1 MTRRVHAYIDPRILV
16 ALGAEQVN
24 YFNPRSGWGIWKWH
38 PTFDQARL
46 HVTLV
51 AGGGSYIWEEGEPYD
66 VTLASGR
73 VTQRMRWRTLGKP
86 TGASLPFPP
95 LGEPACI
102 ASPALPST
110 TLGGRRITPCSSQRA
125 RRSCGVSQG
134 YEDEDGIEYRAA

>member
-1 MTRRVHAYIDPRILV
+1 MTRRVHAYIDPRVLV
-16 ALGAEQVN
+16 ALGAERIEGVN
-24 YFNPRSGWGIWKWH
+24 RRREPFWKWR
-38 PTFDQARL
+38 PSFDQSCL

-102 ASPALPST
+102 ASPAEHDA
-110 TLGGRRITPCSSQRA
+110 G
-125 RRSCGVSQG
+125 
-134 YEDEDGIEYRAA
+134 RAAHYPVLIAESAAILRRVAGV

>member
-102 ASPALPST
+102 ASPAEHD
-110 TLGGRRITPCSSQRA
+110 A
-125 RRSCGVSQG
+125 W
-134 YEDEDGIEYRAA
+134 RAAHYPVLIAESAAILRRVAGV